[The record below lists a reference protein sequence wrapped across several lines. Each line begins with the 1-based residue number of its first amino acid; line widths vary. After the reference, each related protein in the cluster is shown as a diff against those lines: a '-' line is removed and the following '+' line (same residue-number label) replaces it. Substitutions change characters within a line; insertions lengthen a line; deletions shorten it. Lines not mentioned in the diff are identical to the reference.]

1 MSHKDLSKALD
12 GFVSILTEQE
22 LEPIRLDLIR
32 IENDLKN
39 EFYEKFNDIK
49 EAMKNSGLEL
59 EPIRLDLIRVENDLK
74 SEFEENFNVLREAI
88 QNLATKVSEAF
99 AEGLSE
105 VEAELSERQEE
116 LSARVTA
123 LETKADKEE
132 YEI

>member
-39 EFYEKFNDIK
+39 EFSEKFDSIK
-49 EAMKNSGLEL
+49 ETMKNAGQEL
-59 EPIRLDLIRVENDLK
+59 EPIRLDLIRVENELR
-74 SEFEENFNVLREAI
+74 SEFEENFNELREAI
-88 QNLATKVSEAF
+88 QSLATKVSEAF

-116 LSARVTA
+116 LSARITA
-123 LETKADKEE
+123 LETKEE